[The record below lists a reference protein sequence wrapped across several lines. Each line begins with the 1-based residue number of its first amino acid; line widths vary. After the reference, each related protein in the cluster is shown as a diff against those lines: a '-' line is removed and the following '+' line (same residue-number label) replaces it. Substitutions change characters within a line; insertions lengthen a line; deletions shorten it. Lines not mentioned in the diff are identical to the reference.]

1 MYAHLSLSFYLF
13 SDTMD
18 NLGAF
23 ITLYGK
29 DMKPNFITYPAVVRF
44 LAMHKLFLLFKYTR
58 VSVALT
64 LWVYISFKV
73 IDILK
78 GEKKFISLKSG

>member
-1 MYAHLSLSFYLF
+1 MDKNVYLSSLFYLF

-23 ITLYGK
+23 ITLNGK

-44 LAMHKLFLLFKYTR
+44 LAMSIFFLSFKYIR
-58 VSVALT
+58 FSVALT
-64 LWVYISFKV
+64 LWGGGLGF
-73 IDILK
+73 ILV
-78 GEKKFISLKSG
+78 SKSST